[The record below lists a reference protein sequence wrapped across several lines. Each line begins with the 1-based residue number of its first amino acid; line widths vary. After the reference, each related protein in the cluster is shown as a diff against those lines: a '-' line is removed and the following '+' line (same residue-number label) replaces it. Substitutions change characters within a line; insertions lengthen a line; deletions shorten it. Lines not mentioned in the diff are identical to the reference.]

1 MPIDLQS
8 IIKSQLGVELVSFVG
23 RRIPPSV
30 GYRIA
35 DLMAEWIASRR
46 QSRLVRGIRTN
57 QWMIR
62 GGDLDKESLDRA
74 VHDNLKSIAH
84 SLYSLYHYIHNPKA
98 IHDMVDLDPV
108 ARSLV
113 ERPEFSDR
121 GLMLVGLHLSNFD
134 FVLQS
139 MCMQGLK
146 AFVLTIP
153 DPQGGHRMEYE
164 MRKRTGM
171 NLVPASVSAMRN
183 AVKYLEQGGVV
194 LTGMDRPVPDPKARP
209 RFFGRAS
216 SLPTHHIYLAMK
228 ASVPVMVVAARLGA
242 DGRYHVRT
250 SEPIEMESYS
260 DHEKSGNVRNA
271 ERVLK
276 EAERFL
282 LQAPEQWNMSL
293 PVWPDLM
300 DSILM

>member
-1 MPIDLQS
+1 MAIDLQS
-8 IIKSQLGVELVSFVG
+8 ILNTRLGVGLVSSVG
-23 RRIPPSV
+23 RAMPAPV

-35 DLMAEWIASRR
+35 DLVAERLATRR
-46 QSRLVRGIRTN
+46 QSILVRAIKTN
-57 QWMIR
+57 QWVIR
-62 GGDLDKESLDRA
+62 GAGLDKETLDQA
-74 VHDNLKSIAH
+74 VRETLKSIAH
-84 SLYSLYHYIHNPKA
+84 SLYSLYHYIHDPEA
-98 IHDMVDLDPV
+98 IHDMVDLNPV
-108 ARSLV
+108 ARRLV

-171 NLVPASVSAMRN
+171 NLIPASVSAMRD
-183 AVKYLEQGGVV
+183 AVKHLNQGGLV
-194 LTGMDRPVPDPKARP
+194 LTGIDRPVPDPRARP

-216 SLPTHHIYLAMK
+216 SLPIHHIYLAMK
-228 ASVPVMVVAARLGA
+228 AEVPVIVVAARLGA
-242 DGRYHVRT
+242 DGRYHVTT
-250 SEPIEMESYS
+250 SGLIEMESYS
-260 DHEKSGNVRNA
+260 DHESGSVQNA

-276 EAERFL
+276 EAEKFIS
-282 LQAPEQWNMSL
+282 QTPEQWGMSL

-300 DSILM
+300 DNIPT

>member
-1 MPIDLQS
+1 MAIDLQS
-8 IIKSQLGVELVSFVG
+8 IINSPFGVGLASFIG

-35 DLMAEWIASRR
+35 SLAAEGIASRR
-46 QSRLVRGIRTN
+46 QSRLVRGIRIN

-62 GGDLDKESLDRA
+62 GGNLDKEALDQA
-74 VHDNLKSIAH
+74 VCDNLESIAH
-84 SLYSLYHYIHNPKA
+84 SLYSLYHYIDNPQA
-98 IHDMVDLDPV
+98 INDLVDLNPV
-108 ARSLV
+108 ARNLV
-113 ERPEFSDR
+113 ERPEFGER

-134 FVLQS
+134 LVLQS
-139 MCMQGLK
+139 MCKQGLK

-171 NLVPASVSAMRN
+171 NLVPASVSALRN

-194 LTGMDRPVPDPKARP
+194 LTGIDRPIPDPKARP
-209 RFFGRAS
+209 TFFGRAS
-216 SLPTHHIYLAMK
+216 SLPIHHIYLAMK
-228 ASVPVMVVAARLGA
+228 VSVPVMVIAARLGR
-242 DGRYHVRT
+242 DGCYHVTT
-250 SEPIEMESYS
+250 SEPIEMESYA
-260 DHEKSGNVRNA
+260 DHEIGSVRNA

-276 EAERFL
+276 EAEKFI

-300 DSILM
+300 EGVPM

>member
-1 MPIDLQS
+1 
-8 IIKSQLGVELVSFVG
+8 
-23 RRIPPSV
+23 
-30 GYRIA
+30 
-35 DLMAEWIASRR
+35 
-46 QSRLVRGIRTN
+46 
-57 QWMIR
+57 
-62 GGDLDKESLDRA
+62 
-74 VHDNLKSIAH
+74 
-84 SLYSLYHYIHNPKA
+84 
-98 IHDMVDLDPV
+98 
-108 ARSLV
+108 LV
-113 ERPEFSDR
+113 ERSEFSDR

-153 DPQGGHRMEYE
+153 DPRGGHRMEYE

-171 NLVPASVSAMRN
+171 NLIPASVSALRN

-194 LTGMDRPVPDPKARP
+194 LTGIDRPVLNPKARP

-228 ASVPVMVVAARLGA
+228 ASVPVMVVAARFGT
-242 DGRYHVRT
+242 DERYHVTT

-260 DHEKSGNVRNA
+260 DHENGIVRNA

-276 EAERFL
+276 EAERFI

-300 DSILM
+300 EDVPM

>member
-1 MPIDLQS
+1 MAIDLQS
-8 IIKSQLGVELVSFVG
+8 IINSPFGVELASFIG
-23 RRIPPSV
+23 QTIPPSV

-35 DLMAEWIASRR
+35 DLVAEWIATRR
-46 QSRLVRGIRTN
+46 QSTLVRGIRTN
-57 QWMIR
+57 QWVIH
-62 GGDLDKESLDRA
+62 GDGLDRETLDQ
-74 VHDNLKSIAH
+74 VVRENLKNIAH
-84 SLYSLYHYIHNPKA
+84 SLYSLYHYIHDPKA
-98 IHDMVDLDPV
+98 IRDMVDLDPV
-108 ARSLV
+108 ARGLV

-171 NLVPASVSAMRN
+171 NLVPASVSALRN

-194 LTGMDRPVPDPKARP
+194 LTGIDRPVPDSRAKP
-209 RFFGRAS
+209 RFFGRTS

-228 ASVPVMVVAARLGA
+228 ANVPVMVIATRLGR
-242 DGRYHVRT
+242 DGRYHVET
-250 SEPIEMESYS
+250 SEPIEMESFS
-260 DHEKSGNVRNA
+260 DYDNGSVRNA

-276 EAERFL
+276 EAERFI
-282 LQAPEQWNMSL
+282 LQTPEQWNMSL

-300 DSILM
+300 DSVPV